1 MPTPT
6 PTPSF
11 RELSADECRAL
22 LRAHTHGRIALSHK
36 DRVDI
41 VPIHFVL
48 EDGWLYCRTA
58 AGNKLEMATHNRWVA
73 FQVDEVE
80 GLFDWTSVVV
90 KGGLYLLRKDGS
102 AEEKVLYE
110 KGLTMVRRLI
120 PESMS
125 PADPVPERAIIFRV
139 HIDEL
144 TGRAASTH

>member
-6 PTPSF
+6 PTF
-11 RELSADECRAL
+11 RDLTADECRAL
-22 LRAHTHGRIALSHK
+22 LRRHTHGRIALSHK

-41 VPIHFVL
+41 VPIHYVL

-58 AGNKLEMATHNRWVA
+58 VGNKLEMATHNRWVA

-80 GLFDWTSVVV
+80 GLFDWQSVVV
-90 KGGLYLLRKDGS
+90 KGGLYLLRKEGS
-102 AEEKVLYE
+102 ADEAVLYR
-110 KGLTMVRRLI
+110 KGLAMVRRLI

-125 PADPVPERAIIFRV
+125 PDDPVPERAIIFRI

-144 TGRAASTH
+144 SGRAASSR